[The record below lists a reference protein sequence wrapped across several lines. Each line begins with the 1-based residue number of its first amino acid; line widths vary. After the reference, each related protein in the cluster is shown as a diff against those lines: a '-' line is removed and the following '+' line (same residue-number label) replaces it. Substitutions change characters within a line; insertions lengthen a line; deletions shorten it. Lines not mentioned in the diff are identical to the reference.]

1 MLLLIWAP
9 GLTKSL
15 FWMGP
20 EMLPVFVAQALLD
33 YVASRHTKWGLP
45 LDVEYDFP
53 GLTAPENDSL
63 AADSRLID
71 MACDCLIQAF
81 RQVEVQLAESGQTLG
96 FNSPNGVAFALGDN
110 GKVHCVV
117 GTVVCD
123 SSDPDPSLI
132 AELDSPFV
140 DQIIHASLQRSTA
153 DTVRILCYLVGVF
166 CSQVSPFG
174 SVQAFS
180 SGFVSNFSKTV
191 SALRIVMAHH
201 SNTQADHADSS
212 SRDKGNQGDIHAPS
226 INTSAPS

>member
-1 MLLLIWAP
+1 MLIWVP

-20 EMLPVFVAQALLD
+20 EMLSVFVAQSLLD

-53 GLTAPENDSL
+53 VFPAPENDSL

-71 MACDCLIQAF
+71 MACGCLLQAF

-117 GTVVCD
+117 GTVIRD

-140 DQIIHASLQRSTA
+140 DQIISASLQRPTA
-153 DTVRILCYLVGVF
+153 DTVRILCYLIGVF
-166 CSQVSPFG
+166 CSKVSPFG

-201 SNTQADHADSS
+201 SNTQADHA
-212 SRDKGNQGDIHAPS
+212 PS
-226 INTSAPS
+226 INTRAPS

>member
-1 MLLLIWAP
+1 
-9 GLTKSL
+9 
-15 FWMGP
+15 
-20 EMLPVFVAQALLD
+20 MLPVFVAQSLLD

-71 MACDCLIQAF
+71 MACGCLLQAF

-110 GKVHCVV
+110 GEVHCVV

-140 DQIIHASLQRSTA
+140 DQIISASLQRPTA
-153 DTVRILCYLVGVF
+153 DTVRILCYLIGVF
-166 CSQVSPFG
+166 CSKVSPFG
-174 SVQAFS
+174 SIQAFS
-180 SGFVSNFSKTV
+180 SGFVRNFSKTV
-191 SALRIVMAHH
+191 GALRIVLAHH

-212 SRDKGNQGDIHAPS
+212 SRDEGNQGDIHTPS
-226 INTSAPS
+226 ISASAPS

>member
-1 MLLLIWAP
+1 MLIWVP

-20 EMLPVFVAQALLD
+20 EMLSVFVAQSLLD
-33 YVASRHTKWGLP
+33 YMASRHAKWGLP

-63 AADSRLID
+63 AADSRLTD

-81 RQVEVQLAESGQTLG
+81 RQVEAQLAESGQVLG

-117 GTVVCD
+117 GTVIRD

-140 DQIIHASLQRSTA
+140 DQIISASLQRSTA
-153 DTVRILCYLVGVF
+153 DTVRILCYLIGVF
-166 CSQVSPFG
+166 CSKVSPFG

-180 SGFVSNFSKTV
+180 SGFVRNFSKTV
-191 SALRIVMAHH
+191 SVLRIVLAHH

-212 SRDKGNQGDIHAPS
+212 SRDKGNQGDIHASS

>member
-1 MLLLIWAP
+1 MLIWAP
-9 GLTKSL
+9 GLKKSL

-20 EMLPVFVAQALLD
+20 EMLPVSVAQALLD
-33 YVASRHTKWGLP
+33 YMASRHTKWGLP
-45 LDVEYDFP
+45 LDVEDDFP
-53 GLTAPENDSL
+53 VFPAPENDSL
-63 AADSRLID
+63 AADSRLTD
-71 MACDCLIQAF
+71 MACGCLLQAF

-96 FNSPNGVAFALGDN
+96 FNSPNGVAFALDDN
-110 GKVHCVV
+110 GEVHCVV
-117 GTVVCD
+117 GTVVFD

-140 DQIIHASLQRSTA
+140 DQIISASLQRPTA

-180 SGFVSNFSKTV
+180 SGFVSNFGKTV

>member
-1 MLLLIWAP
+1 MLIWAP
-9 GLTKSL
+9 ALTKSL

-20 EMLPVFVAQALLD
+20 EMLPVSVAQALLD
-33 YVASRHTKWGLP
+33 YMASRHTKWGLP
-45 LDVEYDFP
+45 LDVEDDFP
-53 GLTAPENDSL
+53 VFPAPENDSL
-63 AADSRLID
+63 AADSRLTD
-71 MACDCLIQAF
+71 MACGCLLQAF

-96 FNSPNGVAFALGDN
+96 FNSPNGVAFALDDN
-110 GKVHCVV
+110 GEVHCVV

-140 DQIIHASLQRSTA
+140 DQIISASLQRPTA

-180 SGFVSNFSKTV
+180 SGFVSNFGKTV
-191 SALRIVMAHH
+191 SALRIVMTRY
-201 SNTQADHADSS
+201 SNTQADPADSS
-212 SRDKGNQGDIHAPS
+212 SRDKGNQGDIHTPS

>member
-1 MLLLIWAP
+1 
-9 GLTKSL
+9 
-15 FWMGP
+15 
-20 EMLPVFVAQALLD
+20 MLPVFVAQALLD
-33 YVASRHTKWGLP
+33 YVASRHAKWGLP
-45 LDVEYDFP
+45 LDVEDDFSVFS
-53 GLTAPENDSL
+53 APENDSVT
-63 AADSRLID
+63 ADSRLTD
-71 MACDCLIQAF
+71 MACGCLLQAF
-81 RQVEVQLAESGQTLG
+81 HQVEVQLAESGQMLG

-117 GTVVCD
+117 GTVIRD

-140 DQIIHASLQRSTA
+140 DQVISASLQRSTTDA
-153 DTVRILCYLVGVF
+153 VRILGYLVGVF

-191 SALRIVMAHH
+191 SALRIVLAHH

-212 SRDKGNQGDIHAPS
+212 SRDKGNQGDIHTPS
-226 INTSAPS
+226 ISASAPS

>member
-1 MLLLIWAP
+1 
-9 GLTKSL
+9 
-15 FWMGP
+15 
-20 EMLPVFVAQALLD
+20 MLPVFVAQSLLD

-45 LDVEYDFP
+45 LDMEYDFP
-53 GLTAPENDSL
+53 VLTAPENDSL

-71 MACDCLIQAF
+71 MACGCLLQAF

-117 GTVVCD
+117 GTVIRD

-140 DQIIHASLQRSTA
+140 DQIISASLQRPTA
-153 DTVRILCYLVGVF
+153 DTVRILCYLIGVF
-166 CSQVSPFG
+166 CSKVSPFG
-174 SVQAFS
+174 SIQAFS
-180 SGFVSNFSKTV
+180 SGFVRNFSKTV
-191 SALRIVMAHH
+191 GALRIVLAHH

-212 SRDKGNQGDIHAPS
+212 SRDEGNQGDIHTPS
-226 INTSAPS
+226 ISASAPS

>member
-1 MLLLIWAP
+1 
-9 GLTKSL
+9 
-15 FWMGP
+15 
-20 EMLPVFVAQALLD
+20 MLPVSVAQSLLD
-33 YVASRHTKWGLP
+33 YVASRHAKWGLP
-45 LDVEYDFP
+45 LDVEDDFSVFS
-53 GLTAPENDSL
+53 APENDSVT
-63 AADSRLID
+63 ADSRLTD
-71 MACDCLIQAF
+71 MACGCLVKAF
-81 RQVEVQLAESGQTLG
+81 RQVEVQLAESGQALG

-140 DQIIHASLQRSTA
+140 DQIISASLQRSTA

-191 SALRIVMAHH
+191 SMLRIVMAHY

-212 SRDKGNQGDIHAPS
+212 SRDKGNQGDIHASS
-226 INTSAPS
+226 ISTSAPS

>member
-1 MLLLIWAP
+1 MLIWAP
-9 GLTKSL
+9 GLKKSL

-20 EMLPVFVAQALLD
+20 KMLPVSVAQSLLD
-33 YVASRHTKWGLP
+33 YVASRHAKWGLP
-45 LDVEYDFP
+45 LDVEDDFSVFS
-53 GLTAPENDSL
+53 APENDSVT
-63 AADSRLID
+63 ADSRLTD
-71 MACDCLIQAF
+71 MACGCLLQAF

-110 GKVHCVV
+110 GEVHCVV
-117 GTVVCD
+117 GAVVCD
-123 SSDPDPSLI
+123 SSGPDPSLI

-140 DQIIHASLQRSTA
+140 DQIISASLQRPTA
-153 DTVRILCYLVGVF
+153 DTVRILGYLVGVF

-191 SALRIVMAHH
+191 GALRIVMAQY

-212 SRDKGNQGDIHAPS
+212 SRDEGNQGDIHTPS
-226 INTSAPS
+226 ISASAPS

>member
-1 MLLLIWAP
+1 
-9 GLTKSL
+9 
-15 FWMGP
+15 MGP

-33 YVASRHTKWGLP
+33 HVASRHAVWGLP

-53 GLTAPENDSL
+53 VFPAPENDSL

-71 MACDCLIQAF
+71 MACGCLLQAF

-117 GTVVCD
+117 GTVIRD

-140 DQIIHASLQRSTA
+140 DQIISASLQRPTA
-153 DTVRILCYLVGVF
+153 DTVRILCYLIGVF
-166 CSQVSPFG
+166 CSKVSPFG
-174 SVQAFS
+174 SIQAFS
-180 SGFVSNFSKTV
+180 SGFVRNFSKTV

-212 SRDKGNQGDIHAPS
+212 SRDKGNQGDIHTPS
-226 INTSAPS
+226 ISASAPS

>member
-1 MLLLIWAP
+1 
-9 GLTKSL
+9 
-15 FWMGP
+15 MGVK
-20 EMLPVFVAQALLD
+20 MLPVFVAQALLD
-33 YVASRHTKWGLP
+33 YMASRHAKWGLP

-63 AADSRLID
+63 AADSRLTD
-71 MACDCLIQAF
+71 MACDCLLQAF

-117 GTVVCD
+117 GTVIRD

-140 DQIIHASLQRSTA
+140 DQIIHASLQRPTA
-153 DTVRILCYLVGVF
+153 DTVRILCYLIGVF
-166 CSQVSPFG
+166 CSKVSPFG
-174 SVQAFS
+174 SIQAFS
-180 SGFVSNFSKTV
+180 SGFVRNFSKTV
-191 SALRIVMAHH
+191 GALRIVLAHH

-226 INTSAPS
+226 ISASAPS

>member
-1 MLLLIWAP
+1 ML
-9 GLTKSL
+9 S
-15 FWMGP
+15 
-20 EMLPVFVAQALLD
+20 VFVAQSLLD
-33 YVASRHTKWGLP
+33 YVASRHAKWGLP
-45 LDVEYDFP
+45 LDVEDDFSVFS
-53 GLTAPENDSL
+53 APENDSL

-71 MACDCLIQAF
+71 MACGCLLQAF

-117 GTVVCD
+117 GTVIRD

-140 DQIIHASLQRSTA
+140 DQVISASLQRPTA

-180 SGFVSNFSKTV
+180 GGFVSNFSKTV
-191 SALRIVMAHH
+191 GALRIVLAHH

-212 SRDKGNQGDIHAPS
+212 SRDKGNQGDIHTPS
-226 INTSAPS
+226 ISASAPS

>member
-1 MLLLIWAP
+1 
-9 GLTKSL
+9 
-15 FWMGP
+15 MGAKV
-20 EMLPVFVAQALLD
+20 LPVFVAQSLLD

-45 LDVEYDFP
+45 LDMEYDFP

-71 MACDCLIQAF
+71 MACGCLLQAF
-81 RQVEVQLAESGQTLG
+81 RQVEVQLAESGQVLG

-117 GTVVCD
+117 GTVIRD

-140 DQIIHASLQRSTA
+140 DQIISASLQRPTA
-153 DTVRILCYLVGVF
+153 DTVRILCYLIGVF
-166 CSQVSPFG
+166 CSKVSPFG

-180 SGFVSNFSKTV
+180 SGFVRNFSKTV
-191 SALRIVMAHH
+191 GALRIVLAHH

-212 SRDKGNQGDIHAPS
+212 SRDEGNQGDIHTPS
-226 INTSAPS
+226 ISASAPS

>member
-1 MLLLIWAP
+1 MLIWVP

-20 EMLPVFVAQALLD
+20 EMLSVFVAQSLLD
-33 YVASRHTKWGLP
+33 YMASRHAKWGLP

-63 AADSRLID
+63 AADSRLTD

-110 GKVHCVV
+110 GEVHCVV

-123 SSDPDPSLI
+123 SSGPDPSLI

-140 DQIIHASLQRSTA
+140 DQIISASLQRPTA
-153 DTVRILCYLVGVF
+153 DAVRILGYLVGVF

-180 SGFVSNFSKTV
+180 SGFVRNFSKTV
-191 SALRIVMAHH
+191 GALRIVLAHH

-212 SRDKGNQGDIHAPS
+212 SRDEGNQGDIHTPS
-226 INTSAPS
+226 ISASAPS

>member
-1 MLLLIWAP
+1 
-9 GLTKSL
+9 
-15 FWMGP
+15 
-20 EMLPVFVAQALLD
+20 MLPVFVAQSLLD

-45 LDVEYDFP
+45 LDMEYDFP

-71 MACDCLIQAF
+71 MACGYLIQAF
-81 RQVEVQLAESGQTLG
+81 RQVEVQLAESGQVLG
-96 FNSPNGVAFALGDN
+96 FNSPDGVAFALGD
-110 GKVHCVV
+110 
-117 GTVVCD
+117 
-123 SSDPDPSLI
+123 
-132 AELDSPFV
+132 
-140 DQIIHASLQRSTA
+140 
-153 DTVRILCYLVGVF
+153 LVGVF
-166 CSQVSPFG
+166 CSKVSPFG

>member
-1 MLLLIWAP
+1 
-9 GLTKSL
+9 
-15 FWMGP
+15 
-20 EMLPVFVAQALLD
+20 MLPVFVAQALLD
-33 YVASRHTKWGLP
+33 YVASRHAKWGLP
-45 LDVEYDFP
+45 LDVEDDFSVFS
-53 GLTAPENDSL
+53 APENDSL
-63 AADSRLID
+63 AADSRLTD
-71 MACDCLIQAF
+71 MACGCLLQAF

-117 GTVVCD
+117 GTVIRD

-140 DQIIHASLQRSTA
+140 DQIIHASLQRPTA
-153 DTVRILCYLVGVF
+153 DTVRILCYLIGVF

-174 SVQAFS
+174 SIQAFS
-180 SGFVSNFSKTV
+180 SGFVRNFSKTV
-191 SALRIVMAHH
+191 SALRIVLAHH

>member
-1 MLLLIWAP
+1 
-9 GLTKSL
+9 
-15 FWMGP
+15 
-20 EMLPVFVAQALLD
+20 MLPAFVAQALLD
-33 YVASRHTKWGLP
+33 YVASRHAKWGLP
-45 LDVEYDFP
+45 LDVEDDFSVFS
-53 GLTAPENDSL
+53 APENDSL
-63 AADSRLID
+63 AADSRLTD

-110 GKVHCVV
+110 GEVHCVV

-140 DQIIHASLQRSTA
+140 DQIISASLQRSTA

-212 SRDKGNQGDIHAPS
+212 SRDKGNQGDIHTPS

>member
-1 MLLLIWAP
+1 
-9 GLTKSL
+9 
-15 FWMGP
+15 
-20 EMLPVFVAQALLD
+20 MLPVFVARALLD

-45 LDVEYDFP
+45 LDMEYDFP
-53 GLTAPENDSL
+53 VLTAPENDSL

-71 MACDCLIQAF
+71 MACGCLIQAF
-81 RQVEVQLAESGQTLG
+81 RQVEVQLAESGQALG
-96 FNSPNGVAFALGDN
+96 FNIPNGMAFALGDN

-117 GTVVCD
+117 GTVIRD
-123 SSDPDPSLI
+123 SSGPDPSLI

-140 DQIIHASLQRSTA
+140 DQIISASLQRPTA

-180 SGFVSNFSKTV
+180 SGFVRNFSKTV
-191 SALRIVMAHH
+191 GALRIVLAHH

-212 SRDKGNQGDIHAPS
+212 SRDEGNQGDIHTPS
-226 INTSAPS
+226 ISASAPS

>member
-45 LDVEYDFP
+45 LDMEYDFP
-53 GLTAPENDSL
+53 SLTAPENDSL

-71 MACDCLIQAF
+71 MACGCLIEAF
-81 RQVEVQLAESGQTLG
+81 HQIEAQLAESGQAIGL
-96 FNSPNGVAFALGDN
+96 NSTDRVAFAFGDN
-110 GKVHCVV
+110 SEVHCVV
-117 GTVVCD
+117 GAVVCD

-132 AELDSPFV
+132 AELDSPIV
-140 DQIIHASLQRSTA
+140 DQIIHASLQRPAA
-153 DTVRILCYLVGVF
+153 DTVRILGYLVGLF
-166 CSQVSPFG
+166 CSKVSPFG

-180 SGFVSNFSKTV
+180 GGFVRNFSKTV
-191 SALRIVMAHH
+191 SALRIVLAHH

-212 SRDKGNQGDIHAPS
+212 SRDKGNQGDIHTPS
-226 INTSAPS
+226 ISASAPS

>member
-1 MLLLIWAP
+1 
-9 GLTKSL
+9 
-15 FWMGP
+15 
-20 EMLPVFVAQALLD
+20 MLPVFVAQALLD
-33 YVASRHTKWGLP
+33 HVASRHAVWGLP

-53 GLTAPENDSL
+53 VFPAPENDSL

-71 MACDCLIQAF
+71 MACGCLLQAF

-117 GTVVCD
+117 GTVIRD

-140 DQIIHASLQRSTA
+140 DQIISASLQRPTA
-153 DTVRILCYLVGVF
+153 DTVRILCYLIGVF
-166 CSQVSPFG
+166 CSKVSPFG
-174 SVQAFS
+174 SIQAFS
-180 SGFVSNFSKTV
+180 SGFVRNFSKTV

-212 SRDKGNQGDIHAPS
+212 SRDKGNQGDIHTPS
-226 INTSAPS
+226 ISASAPS

>member
-1 MLLLIWAP
+1 
-9 GLTKSL
+9 
-15 FWMGP
+15 
-20 EMLPVFVAQALLD
+20 MLPAFVAQALLD
-33 YVASRHTKWGLP
+33 YMASRHTKWGLP

-53 GLTAPENDSL
+53 VFPAPENDSL

-81 RQVEVQLAESGQTLG
+81 RQVEVQLAESGQVLG

-117 GTVVCD
+117 GTVIRD
-123 SSDPDPSLI
+123 SSGPDPSLI

-140 DQIIHASLQRSTA
+140 DQIISASLQRSTA

-191 SALRIVMAHH
+191 SALRIVMARYG
-201 SNTQADHADSS
+201 NTQADHADSS

-226 INTSAPS
+226 ISARAPS

>member
-1 MLLLIWAP
+1 MLIWVP

-20 EMLPVFVAQALLD
+20 EMLPVFVAQSLLD

-45 LDVEYDFP
+45 LDMEYDFP
-53 GLTAPENDSL
+53 SLTAPENDSL
-63 AADSRLID
+63 AADSRLTD

-81 RQVEVQLAESGQTLG
+81 HQVEVQLAESGQTLG

-110 GKVHCVV
+110 GEVHCVV
-117 GTVVCD
+117 GTVIRD

-140 DQIIHASLQRSTA
+140 DQIISASLQRPTA
-153 DTVRILCYLVGVF
+153 DAVRILCYLIGVF
-166 CSQVSPFG
+166 CSKVSPFG
-174 SVQAFS
+174 SIQAFS
-180 SGFVSNFSKTV
+180 SGFVRNFSKTV
-191 SALRIVMAHH
+191 SALRIVLAHH

-212 SRDKGNQGDIHAPS
+212 SRDEGNQGDIHTPS
-226 INTSAPS
+226 ISASAPS